1 MLMHVDH
8 SVLLLIDFQVR
19 LQPAIHDATQVL
31 EAGVWLT
38 RLAQRLQVPVICT
51 EQYPKGL
58 GPTMPALR
66 ALLPDECMIEKLHFS
81 AVAGSGLFEAHGL
94 DLLAAGRRVFVVDEA
109 VGSRRNTDKALALER
124 MRSHGADIVSREM
137 VVFEWLRQ
145 AGSELFREISREFIR

>member
-19 LQPAIHDATQVL
+19 LQPAIDATQVL

-66 ALLPDECMIEKLHFS
+66 ALLPDACIDRK
-81 AVAGSGLFEAHGL
+81 
-94 DLLAAGRRVFVVDEA
+94 DCI
-109 VGSRRNTDKALALER
+109 SRRFAEIGLVQGAGWRPRTVR
-124 MRSHGADIVSREM
+124 RRRHRSACLRSADGTRSAR
-137 VVFEWLRQ
+137 RRPTR
-145 AGSELFREISREFIR
+145 FRR

>member
-66 ALLPDECMIEKLHFS
+66 ALLPDECVIEKLHFS
-81 AVAGSGLFEAHGL
+81 AVAGSGLFEAHGGERAHFVVAGTEAHVCVQQTVL
-94 DLLAAGRRVFVVDEA
+94 RGRRFAPQHGQGVGPGAYAQPRRGYRFTRNGGLRVVAAG
-109 VGSRRNTDKALALER
+109 G
-124 MRSHGADIVSREM
+124 
-137 VVFEWLRQ
+137 
-145 AGSELFREISREFIR
+145 